1 MVTKKC
7 GKTKANYVTYNEV
20 DAILEVLENETNW
33 LNLTD
38 FIPTVEELKEN
49 NVEENFRNYAPFIIY
64 LIEYLSKIKNN
75 KTGYYK
81 DDQIDAAKE
90 SYKYLNGI
98 LSSHTVEN
106 IDSDGKAV
114 N

>member
-20 DAILEVLENETNW
+20 DAILEILENETNW
-33 LNLTD
+33 PNLTD

-49 NVEENFRNYAPFIIY
+49 NVEENFRSYVPFIIY
-64 LIEYLSKIKNN
+64 LIEHLSKIKNN

-81 DDQIDAAKE
+81 DDQINTAKE

-98 LSSHTVEN
+98 LASHTVES
-106 IDSDGKAV
+106 IGRDGRVK